1 MSFNLILTLIIIKFC
16 CPMIVFPFKTATEDS
31 TMEIKPSS
39 IEYNTTH
46 FVNDYWSQ
54 PAYTTIKI
62 GSAPQEVKVIL
73 TYNDCGF
80 KIGKSSNCLNSDKY
94 MSHYNRNLSSD
105 FNYTNLYNKSI
116 YEFKNN
122 GHSAEDSIYA
132 YTDLEMKNLKKINNI
147 GFYLGTDT
155 NDLLCGIIG
164 FKNDKFRLVC
174 DETNNIFQSF
184 KLREIINSN
193 DWFIKY
199 TSKDEGLL
207 IFGPEMDKIYP
218 NYDINK
224 FFITNSEVQPGDH
237 SWTVVIDRIYSGDNN
252 ETINKKAVKA
262 EINNDFGL
270 LEGNKEYYYNITL
283 TYFKDYIK
291 KRICTLDY
299 IDVKYYHYFA
309 LGCDKDKFG
318 IEDMKKFP
326 ELKLVLVCFQSEFTF
341 TYQDLFTETEHKYF
355 FNVIF
360 NEFIN
365 ERFVLGKVFLRK
377 YPMLINFDSQTVG
390 YYNEAFETEPINDNA
405 NRTYLTKSFIL
416 LLAFIIIVLIII
428 AAVTFYFIG
437 KNLNKLK
444 KRKANELIDDDYD
457 YSPNKDQNESIDNN
471 FLEKI

>member
-1 MSFNLILTLIIIKFC
+1 MPFNLILTLIIIKLYGS
-16 CPMIVFPFKTATEDS
+16 MIVFPFKTATED
-31 TMEIKPSS
+31 TTGEIEPSS

-46 FVNDYWSQ
+46 YVNDHWSQ

-62 GSAPQEVKVIL
+62 GSEPQEVKVIL

-80 KIGKSSNCLNSDKY
+80 KIGQSIKCLNSDKY

-105 FNYTNLYNKSI
+105 FNYTDLHNRTI
-116 YEFKNN
+116 YEFHNN
-122 GHSAEDSIYA
+122 GRSAQDSIYA
-132 YTDLEMKNLKKINNI
+132 YTDLEMKNLKKFNDI

-155 NDLLCGIIG
+155 NELLCGIIG
-164 FKNDKFRLVC
+164 FKNDKFKSVC
-174 DETNNIFQSF
+174 DEINNIFQSF
-184 KLREIINSN
+184 KLKEIINSN

-199 TSKDEGLL
+199 TSRDEGLL

-224 FFITNSEVQPGDH
+224 FFITNSEVKPGDH
-237 SWTVVIDRIYSGDNN
+237 SWTIVIDKIYSGDKN
-252 ETINKKAVKA
+252 ETLNKKPVKA

-270 LEGNKEYYYNITL
+270 LEGNEEYYYNITL
-283 TYFKDYIK
+283 NYFQDYIK
-291 KRICTLDY
+291 KRICTLD
-299 IDVKYYHYFA
+299 DVDVSYYKYFA

-326 ELKLVLVCFQSEFTF
+326 PLKLVLVCFQTEFIF
-341 TYQDLFTETEHKYF
+341 TYEDLFTETDHKYF

-360 NEFIN
+360 NIFITQ
-365 ERFVLGKVFLRK
+365 RFVLGKIFLRK

-390 YYNEAFETEPINDNA
+390 YYNGAFETESIDDNI
-405 NRTYLTKSFIL
+405 NRTYLSQSFIL
-416 LLAFIIIVLIII
+416 LLIFIIIVLLII

-444 KRKANELIDDDYD
+444 KRKANELDDDYD
-457 YSPNKDQNESIDNN
+457 YTSSKDENIFIDNI
-471 FLEKI
+471 FLEKNK

>member
-1 MSFNLILTLIIIKFC
+1 MTFNLILTLIIIKLC
-16 CPMIVFPFKTATEDS
+16 CTMIVFPFKTAKEDS
-31 TMEIKPSS
+31 TWDIESSS

-62 GSAPQEVKVIL
+62 GSVPQEVKVIL

-80 KIGKSSNCLNSDKY
+80 KIGQSNNCLNSDKY

-105 FNYTNLYNKSI
+105 FNYTDLYNKTI
-116 YEFKNN
+116 YEFKYN
-122 GHSAEDSIYA
+122 GRSAKDSIYA
-132 YTDLEMKNLKKINNI
+132 YTDLEMKNLKKFNDI

-155 NDLLCGIIG
+155 NDLICGIIG
-164 FKNDKFRLVC
+164 FKNDKYKSIC
-174 DETNNIFQSF
+174 DEINNIFQSF

-207 IFGPEMDKIYP
+207 IFGPEMEKIYP
-218 NYDINK
+218 NFDINK
-224 FFITNSEVQPGDH
+224 FFITNSEVKPGDH
-237 SWTVVIDRIYSGDNN
+237 SWTVVIDKIYSGDKN
-252 ETINKKAVKA
+252 ETVNKKAVKA

-270 LEGNKEYYYNITL
+270 LEGNEEYYLNITL
-283 TYFKDYIK
+283 NYFKDYIK

-299 IDVKYYHYFA
+299 VDVSYYRYLA

-326 ELKLVLVCFQSEFTF
+326 VLKLVLVCFESEFTF
-341 TYQDLFTETEHKYF
+341 TYEDLFTETEHKYF

-360 NEFIN
+360 NVFISQ
-365 ERFVLGKVFLRK
+365 RFVLGKVFLRK
-377 YPMLINFDSQTVG
+377 YPMLINFDNQTVG
-390 YYNEAFETEPINDNA
+390 YYNAGFETESIDDNIS
-405 NRTYLTKSFIL
+405 RYYLTKSFIL
-416 LLAFIIIVLIII
+416 FLIFIIIALIII
-428 AAVTFYFIG
+428 AAVIFYFIG

-444 KRKANELIDDDYD
+444 KRRANELADDDYD
-457 YSPNKDQNESIDNN
+457 YTSSKDDNNSINNN
-471 FLEKI
+471 FLEKK

>member
-1 MSFNLILTLIIIKFC
+1 MPFNLILSLIIIKLC
-16 CPMIVFPFKTATEDS
+16 CAMIVFPFKTAKEDTIS
-31 TMEIKPSS
+31 EIESS
-39 IEYNTTH
+39 SKEYNTSH

-62 GSAPQEVKVIL
+62 GSSPQEVKVIL

-80 KIGKSSNCLNSDKY
+80 KIGKSSNCLYSDKY
-94 MSHYNRNLSSD
+94 MSYYNRNLSSD
-105 FNYTNLYNKSI
+105 FNYTNLYNKTM
-116 YEFKNN
+116 YEFKYN
-122 GHSAEDSIYA
+122 GRSAKDSIYA
-132 YTDLEMKNLKKINNI
+132 YTDLEMKNLKKFNDI

-155 NDLLCGIIG
+155 NDSLCGIIG
-164 FKNDKFRLVC
+164 FKNDKFKIFC
-174 DETNNIFQSF
+174 DEINNIFQSF

-207 IFGPEMDKIYP
+207 IFGPEIDKIYP

-224 FFITNSEVQPGDH
+224 FFITNSEVNRGDH
-237 SWTVVIDRIYSGDNN
+237 SWSIVIDKIYSGDKNGAINN
-252 ETINKKAVKA
+252 KTVKA

-270 LEGNKEYYYNITL
+270 LEGNDEYYYNITL

-299 IDVKYYHYFA
+299 IDVVYYKYFA

-318 IEDMKKFP
+318 IEDLKKFP
-326 ELKLVLVCFQSEFTF
+326 VLKLVLACFQSEFIF
-341 TYQDLFTETEHKYF
+341 TYEDLFTETEHKYF

-365 ERFVLGKVFLRK
+365 KRFVLGKVFLRK
-377 YPMLINFDSQTVG
+377 YPLLINFDRQTVG
-390 YYNEAFETEPINDNA
+390 YYNVAFETESIDDNA
-405 NRTYLTKSFIL
+405 NRIFLTKNIIL
-416 LLAFIIIVLIII
+416 LLIFIIIALLII
-428 AAVTFYFIG
+428 AAATFYFIG

-444 KRKANELIDDDYD
+444 KRKANELADDDYD
-457 YSPNKDQNESIDNN
+457 YTSSKDENQSINN
-471 FLEKI
+471 IFLEKN